1 MAVPENN
8 KHKDYVRYAEHCLK
22 MVASCTRSGISQC
35 STRDGGRM
43 AETSGCCPASAK
55 ADYMIK
61 VIVLRV
67 HRATASSGLLPKPDI
82 SLRRLG
88 DAKGHT
94 ETSVASAGS
103 E

>member
-1 MAVPENN
+1 
-8 KHKDYVRYAEHCLK
+8 
-22 MVASCTRSGISQC
+22 
-35 STRDGGRM
+35 
-43 AETSGCCPASAK
+43 
-55 ADYMIK
+55 MIK
-61 VIVLRV
+61 DQGDCPERGMESAP
-67 HRATASSGLLPKPDI
+67 RYGLFRYCHPKPDI

>member
-1 MAVPENN
+1 
-8 KHKDYVRYAEHCLK
+8 
-22 MVASCTRSGISQC
+22 
-35 STRDGGRM
+35 
-43 AETSGCCPASAK
+43 
-55 ADYMIK
+55 MIK

-67 HRATASSGLLPKPDI
+67 YRATASSGLPPKPDL

-94 ETSVASAGS
+94 ETSVATASS

>member
-1 MAVPENN
+1 
-8 KHKDYVRYAEHCLK
+8 
-22 MVASCTRSGISQC
+22 
-35 STRDGGRM
+35 M

-55 ADYMIK
+55 ADY
-61 VIVLRV
+61 
-67 HRATASSGLLPKPDI
+67 GLFRFAPEPDI

-94 ETSVASAGS
+94 ETSVATAGS

>member
-1 MAVPENN
+1 
-8 KHKDYVRYAEHCLK
+8 
-22 MVASCTRSGISQC
+22 
-35 STRDGGRM
+35 M

-61 VIVLRV
+61 VIVLRA
-67 HRATASSGLLPKPDI
+67 HRAAASSGLPPKPDI

-94 ETSVASAGS
+94 ETSVATAGS

>member
-1 MAVPENN
+1 
-8 KHKDYVRYAEHCLK
+8 
-22 MVASCTRSGISQC
+22 
-35 STRDGGRM
+35 
-43 AETSGCCPASAK
+43 
-55 ADYMIK
+55 MIK

-94 ETSVASAGS
+94 ETSVATAGS